1 MSNHYLLIIIII
13 MYFEK
18 YLMYMKSFLVTLL
31 TVMVSVSVGA
41 ATDDWAQHSR
51 YANANQSLVDTPSV
65 VFIGNSITDH
75 WDNIHPEFFTA
86 NHYANRGISGQ
97 VTSQILVRFQA
108 DVIQL
113 HPQVVV
119 ILAGT
124 NDIALNNGYI
134 AIEHIA
140 ENIQSMCEL
149 AQHHHIQPIICSV
162 LPAYEYPWRK
172 EIGSPAETIRQL
184 NSLLRAYAEK
194 NHIPY
199 VDYYSALV
207 DERGGLPEAYSKDG
221 VHPTAAGYDIMEP
234 IITAEINKHL

>member
-1 MSNHYLLIIIII
+1 
-13 MYFEK
+13 
-18 YLMYMKSFLVTLL
+18 MKSFCVTLL
-31 TVMVSVSVGA
+31 TIIVSVSLFA

-51 YANANQSLVDTPSV
+51 YTPSV
-65 VFIGNSITDH
+65 VFMGNSITDL

-86 NHYANRGISGQ
+86 NNYANRGISGQ
-97 VTSQILVRFQA
+97 VTSQMLARFQA

-113 HPQVVV
+113 HPQIVV

-134 AIEHIA
+134 TIEH
-140 ENIQSMCEL
+140 IQSMCEL
-149 AQHHHIQPIICSV
+149 AQYHRIQPVICSV

-172 EIGSPAETIRQL
+172 EMGSPAETIRQL
-184 NSLLRAYAEK
+184 NNLLRAYAEK

-234 IITAEINKHL
+234 IITAEINKHLK

>member
-1 MSNHYLLIIIII
+1 

-18 YLMYMKSFLVTLL
+18 YLMYMKSFWVTLL

-41 ATDDWAQHSR
+41 ATDDWAQHCR
-51 YANANQSLVDTPSV
+51 YADVNQSLVNANQSLADTPSV

-149 AQHHHIQPIICSV
+149 AMFHHIQPVICSV
-162 LPAYEYPWRK
+162 LPAYEYSWRK
-172 EIGSPAETIRQL
+172 EMGSPAETIRQL
-184 NSLLRAYAEK
+184 NVLLRAYAEA

-234 IITAEINKHL
+234 IITAEINKHLK